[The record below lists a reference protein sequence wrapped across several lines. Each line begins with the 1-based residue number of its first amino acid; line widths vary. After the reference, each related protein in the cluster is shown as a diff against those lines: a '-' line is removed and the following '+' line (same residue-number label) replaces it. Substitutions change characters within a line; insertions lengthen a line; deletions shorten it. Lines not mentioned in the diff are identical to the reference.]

1 MSSIKIAGVQMD
13 IKLADPKSNVETM
26 KGYLR
31 QTADAGAAITIFP
44 ECTLSGYCFE
54 SFEEAFE
61 VSETISEGPSIQ
73 AIALACSELETH
85 AIFGFLER
93 DGEQIFNTAICVGP
107 DGLVAS
113 YRKVHLPTL
122 GVDNFTT
129 PGEGASIFE
138 LKLKE
143 KSNSGQDHS
152 IRIGMNICYDCSFPE
167 AARVLMLGG
176 VDLIALPTN
185 WPPGSGLV
193 ADVIPNARAL
203 ENNVYFAAVNRIGS
217 ERGFDF
223 IGKSKICDPMGRE
236 LDFANHSD
244 AAIVYADIDVEFAR
258 RKHLVAVPG
267 KHEVHRVNDRRPDT
281 YESIV
286 EVTDR

>member
-1 MSSIKIAGVQMD
+1 MD
-13 IKLADPKSNVETM
+13 IKLANPSANVDSMVSQLETTT
-26 KGYLR
+26 R
-31 QTADAGAAITIFP
+31 AGAELTIFP
-44 ECTLSGYCFE
+44 ECTLTGYCFE
-54 SFEEAFE
+54 TFEEAYE
-61 VSETISEGPSIQ
+61 VSESVDGLSVSEIGK
-73 AIALACSELETH
+73 ACKRLGTH
-85 AIFGFLER
+85 TIFGFLER
-93 DGEQIFNTAICVGP
+93 EGDRIFNSVACFGP
-107 DGLVAS
+107 DGLVS
-113 YRKVHLPTL
+113 KYRKVHLPTL

-129 PGEGASIFE
+129 PGDMGYPIFE
-138 LKLKE
+138 LALKGHD
-143 KSNSGQDHS
+143 KA

-167 AARVLMLGG
+167 SARVLMLGG

-203 ENNVYFAAVNRIGS
+203 ENNVYFAAINRIGT

-236 LDFANHSD
+236 LDFANHSGE
-244 AAIVYADIDVEFAR
+244 AIVYADVDVDFAR

-281 YESIV
+281 YGKISKAKE
-286 EVTDR
+286 D

>member
-1 MSSIKIAGVQMD
+1 MD

-26 KGYLR
+26 RDYLR
-31 QTADAGAAITIFP
+31 QTTDAGTEITIFP

-61 VSETISEGPSIQ
+61 VSESISDGPSIK
-73 AIALACSELETH
+73 AMMLACRELETH

-93 DGEQIFNTAICVGP
+93 DGERIFNTAICTGP
-107 DGLVAS
+107 SGLVAS

-138 LKLKE
+138 LKLK
-143 KSNSGQDHS
+143 GQDDP

-203 ENNVYFAAVNRIGS
+203 ENNVYFAAVNRIGT
-217 ERGFDF
+217 ERGFEF

-236 LDFANHSD
+236 LDYANHSH

-267 KHEVHRVNDRRPDT
+267 KHEVHRVKDRRPDT